1 MTQESKCYKVTIF
14 SDQYSLLSDETEA
27 RITESALLVD
37 MIMKE
42 ISEKSGIVDNKK
54 IAVLAALRIASKL
67 LQRESEIEKN
77 RQKKEE
83 LVDRIEQELRT
94 ISCEQ

>member
-1 MTQESKCYKVTIF
+1 
-14 SDQYSLLSDETEA
+14 
-27 RITESALLVD
+27 

-54 IAVLAALRIASKL
+54 IAVLAALRIASRL
-67 LQRESEIEKN
+67 LQQESEIEKS

-83 LVDRIEQELRT
+83 LVDRIEQELRS